1 MIVLNCCS
9 LFSLT
14 SLESFLNSNLVL
26 LLKINLNQ
34 VILYFRKGQVR
45 SCDSSAVA
53 GHCFI
58 RIESSSVPC
67 FPCGSAGEES
77 ACNAGHLGS
86 IPGLGR
92 SPGEGKGYPLQ
103 YSGLENSMNSMGLQT
118 VGHDWTTFTSTVPLR
133 MGVLTCFSCVW
144 ICDPMNCS
152 PPGFSIHGPL
162 KARLLEW
169 VSMLF
174 SRGSSW
180 PRDWTLVSFITGR
193 FSIDRVTGE
202 APLQYFISP
211 DMWCWQILCKGP
223 ECK

>member
-67 FPCGSAGEES
+67 FPCGSSGEES

-103 YSGLENSMNSMGLQT
+103 YSGLENSMDRGLSCSDHVADHALIPWLSMDWS
-118 VGHDWTTFTSTVPLR
+118 HDYHVVIPWLNGADHVTDHALIMFAIIHW
-133 MGVLTCFSCVW
+133 SCASGG
-144 ICDPMNCS
+144 N
-152 PPGFSIHGPL
+152 
-162 KARLLEW
+162 KQRAE
-169 VSMLF
+169 
-174 SRGSSW
+174 
-180 PRDWTLVSFITGR
+180 
-193 FSIDRVTGE
+193 
-202 APLQYFISP
+202 
-211 DMWCWQILCKGP
+211 
-223 ECK
+223 

>member
-103 YSGLENSMNSMGLQT
+103 YSGLENSMNSMGLQR
-118 VGHDWTTFTSTVPLR
+118 VGHDWATFTSTVP
-133 MGVLTCFSCVW
+133 CVW
-144 ICDPMNCS
+144 VCSHASVVSGFATLWTAAHQASQSMGLSKQDYWSGFPCSSPGDLPDPGIEPS
-152 PPGFSIHGPL
+152 FPLLQADSLSTESLGKPLFSIL
-162 KARLLEW
+162 
-169 VSMLF
+169 
-174 SRGSSW
+174 
-180 PRDWTLVSFITGR
+180 
-193 FSIDRVTGE
+193 
-202 APLQYFISP
+202 
-211 DMWCWQILCKGP
+211 
-223 ECK
+223 